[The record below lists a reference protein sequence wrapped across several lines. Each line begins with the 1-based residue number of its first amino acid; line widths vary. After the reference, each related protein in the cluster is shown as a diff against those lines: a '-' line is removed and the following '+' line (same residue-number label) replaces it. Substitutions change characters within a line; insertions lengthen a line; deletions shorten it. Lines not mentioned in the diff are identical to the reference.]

1 MDQLL
6 GRQTPHSNEAEQS
19 VLGSMLIDP
28 QCIPEMIEL
37 LRADDFYMTQNRH
50 IFETISSMFVMNET
64 IDAVT
69 VLNRLEER
77 GLAEAAGGRQYFFQ
91 LMEITPTAAN
101 VQSYAKIVKD
111 KAILRSLNDTAAE
124 IGELAMGAE
133 GTAEELVEL
142 SEQKIYSIRDSREHK
157 GLTPIHRVLESVYE
171 HLGVLAKNQ
180 GKLPGVSS
188 GFRDLDAFLTGF
200 NDSDLILLAAR
211 PGMGKTS
218 AGLNFLVNAAKSC
231 DKAVVMFSLEMSNAQ
246 LALRLISSEGLID
259 SKKLRMGMLSEDE
272 WVSIAHTA
280 NELSRTKIYLDDTSG
295 ITVAEMKAKCRRL
308 GDNLGMVI
316 IDYLQLMR
324 SGRRIDNRVQEVS
337 ELTRSLKI
345 MAKELNVP
353 VICLSQLS
361 RASETRSEKD
371 RRPRLSDLRESGSI
385 EQDADIVIFIHRDD
399 YYMKE
404 ESERPGVAEFI
415 IEKNRHGETGS
426 VELFWDGTHTK
437 FTEVD
442 RKHHYE

>member
-6 GRQTPHSNEAEQS
+6 GRQIPHSIEAEQS

-28 QCIPEMIEL
+28 RCIPEMIEL
-37 LRADDFYMTQNRH
+37 LAPEDFYLTANRH
-50 IFETISSMFVMNET
+50 IFETVSSMFVLSET
-64 IDAVT
+64 IDAIT

-77 GLAEAAGGRQYFFQ
+77 GLADAVGGKQYFFQ

-101 VQSYAKIVKD
+101 VQVYAKIVKD
-111 KAILRSLNDTAAE
+111 KAVLRTLNDVGTE
-124 IGELAMGAE
+124 ISELAISGE

-142 SEQKIYSIRDSREHK
+142 SEQKIYAIRDSREHR
-157 GLTPIHRVLESVYE
+157 GLMPIHRVLEGVYE
-171 HLGVLAKNQ
+171 HLGVLAKNR
-180 GKLPGVSS
+180 GKLPGISS
-188 GFRDLDAFLTGF
+188 GFRSLDSFLTGF

-218 AGLNFLVNAAKSC
+218 AGLNFLVNAAKEC
-231 DKAVVMFSLEMSNAQ
+231 GKAVVMFSLEMSNAQ
-246 LALRLISSEGLID
+246 LALRLIASEALID
-259 SKKLRMGMLSEDE
+259 SKRLRTGMLSEHD
-272 WVSIAHTA
+272 WDAIAHTSA
-280 NELSRTKIYLDDTSG
+280 ELSKTKIYLDDSSG

-308 GDNLGMVI
+308 GDDLGLVI

-324 SGRRIDNRVQEVS
+324 SGRRIENRVQEVS
-337 ELTRSLKI
+337 EMTRSLKI

-361 RASETRSEKD
+361 RASEQRSEKE

-385 EQDADIVIFIHRDD
+385 EQDADIVIFIHRDE
-399 YYMKE
+399 YYKKD
-404 ESERPGVAEFI
+404 ESEHRGEAEFI

-426 VELFWDGTHTK
+426 VNVHWDGEHTK
-437 FTEVD
+437 FTDIDMTHELP
-442 RKHHYE
+442 